1 MAISKE
7 IYKAIKSG
15 IEYADSNKEH
25 EFECVLTQNNGISK
39 SQFSDVHNYL
49 MHSSFF
55 DIDNTNDND
64 TLDISL
70 THTNYRISI
79 IGSNNFKDYC
89 KTNTIIDSTSFVK
102 FIEKGKVND
111 FDVIKIPDYDLYF
124 KMRFEKD
131 VVNKENLL
139 TILKSHDKYFRKKK
153 RFSFLHKNKSFRVD
167 LTVVK
172 MSERPAKTIQ
182 ESGTLQNFDKFE
194 IEIEYLIN
202 DNNTTTEKK
211 LDDLL
216 GIIDSIKQEL
226 EGTSF
231 LMTHSEKELVL
242 CDYLKLINPNVFD
255 NCDYDILG
263 YIKKE
268 VLSNPK
274 SYFLSYQPVTL
285 EQQNVLPPEL
295 GKISIHEDYSVTEK
309 ADGER
314 MLLYVDK
321 NNNMYMIDSKL
332 KIRKI
337 GNKHK
342 YSNSLLDGEFI
353 KTSSISNTVYNTFL
367 IFDIYFMN
375 NKDVRNDILVPNRIN
390 HMEEFRKNIGAKS
403 EINIKIKKHHYGD
416 DIFKLSKMLYN
427 SSKYEYHI
435 DGLIYTP
442 INLSVGSYY
451 KGEVIDKNTFGGTW
465 PRTFKWKPPE
475 ENSIDMLTTY
485 SSERFIPDIGRCV
498 FAQLKVAYN
507 PNADTLIDPYAV
519 LSNAKIFQKN
529 VIEARKFV
537 EVYIP
542 IKDEDKK
549 PRTINGEIIY
559 NNTIVEYIF
568 DSSDSG
574 LMSWKPYRVRNDK
587 TILYQTSKKLNG
599 TANNYNTAMNVWRSI
614 INPVSVEVIT
624 GAKQL
629 TSADIVKNN
638 VYYARNVSRKKI
650 LSKPMLDFHNKE
662 VKSYLFDLFKYK
674 KFNLI
679 DLASGKGGDLN
690 KWFDAGYTNVVGIEL
705 NLDNIMNNSD
715 GAYRR
720 LYNKNRNYSKKT
732 NVIFLQK
739 DVSEAWEDI
748 NSIENESMFELYK
761 LVSRNEKQK
770 PGIPH
775 NISKFRNILN
785 NKFNVVSCQF
795 AIHYMFE
802 NEKKLKTFCKNV
814 DDVLKP
820 GGYFIGTCL
829 DGIKVGNMLDKSK
842 NGKTIGEQDGN
853 VLWMLE
859 KKYEG
864 DFKPNQTGQT
874 ISVYMESINQILDEY
889 LVDIPYLEE
898 ILRTYNIRRLTE
910 KEERDLHLK
919 TSIGNFE
926 ILYNDEYQL
935 SNTLK
940 QYSFLNTWFVFKKY

>member
-1 MAISKE
+1 
-7 IYKAIKSG
+7 
-15 IEYADSNKEH
+15 
-25 EFECVLTQNNGISK
+25 
-39 SQFSDVHNYL
+39 
-49 MHSSFF
+49 
-55 DIDNTNDND
+55 
-64 TLDISL
+64 
-70 THTNYRISI
+70 
-79 IGSNNFKDYC
+79 
-89 KTNTIIDSTSFVK
+89 
-102 FIEKGKVND
+102 D

-390 HMEEFRKNIGAKS
+390 HMEEFRKNIG
-403 EINIKIKKHHYGD
+403 
-416 DIFKLSKMLYN
+416 
-427 SSKYEYHI
+427 
-435 DGLIYTP
+435 
-442 INLSVGSYY
+442 
-451 KGEVIDKNTFGGTW
+451 
-465 PRTFKWKPPE
+465 
-475 ENSIDMLTTY
+475 
-485 SSERFIPDIGRCV
+485 
-498 FAQLKVAYN
+498 
-507 PNADTLIDPYAV
+507 
-519 LSNAKIFQKN
+519 
-529 VIEARKFV
+529 
-537 EVYIP
+537 
-542 IKDEDKK
+542 
-549 PRTINGEIIY
+549 
-559 NNTIVEYIF
+559 
-568 DSSDSG
+568 
-574 LMSWKPYRVRNDK
+574 
-587 TILYQTSKKLNG
+587 
-599 TANNYNTAMNVWRSI
+599 
-614 INPVSVEVIT
+614 
-624 GAKQL
+624 
-629 TSADIVKNN
+629 
-638 VYYARNVSRKKI
+638 
-650 LSKPMLDFHNKE
+650 
-662 VKSYLFDLFKYK
+662 
-674 KFNLI
+674 
-679 DLASGKGGDLN
+679 
-690 KWFDAGYTNVVGIEL
+690 
-705 NLDNIMNNSD
+705 
-715 GAYRR
+715 
-720 LYNKNRNYSKKT
+720 
-732 NVIFLQK
+732 
-739 DVSEAWEDI
+739 
-748 NSIENESMFELYK
+748 
-761 LVSRNEKQK
+761 
-770 PGIPH
+770 
-775 NISKFRNILN
+775 
-785 NKFNVVSCQF
+785 
-795 AIHYMFE
+795 
-802 NEKKLKTFCKNV
+802 
-814 DDVLKP
+814 
-820 GGYFIGTCL
+820 
-829 DGIKVGNMLDKSK
+829 
-842 NGKTIGEQDGN
+842 
-853 VLWMLE
+853 
-859 KKYEG
+859 
-864 DFKPNQTGQT
+864 
-874 ISVYMESINQILDEY
+874 
-889 LVDIPYLEE
+889 
-898 ILRTYNIRRLTE
+898 
-910 KEERDLHLK
+910 
-919 TSIGNFE
+919 
-926 ILYNDEYQL
+926 
-935 SNTLK
+935 
-940 QYSFLNTWFVFKKY
+940 

>member
-7 IYKAIKSG
+7 TYKAVKSG
-15 IEYADSNKEH
+15 IEYANSNNEL
-25 EFECVLTQNNGISK
+25 EFECVLTQKNGISK

-49 MHSSFF
+49 MHSSLFE
-55 DIDNTNDND
+55 IDKSVEND

-70 THTNYRISI
+70 IHTNYRITI
-79 IGSNNFKDYC
+79 EGINNFKDYC
-89 KTNTIIDSTSFVK
+89 RNNTITDSKNTK
-102 FIEKGKVND
+102 FIEKSRIED
-111 FDVIKIPDYDLYF
+111 FEAIRVPDYDLYF
-124 KMRFEKD
+124 KMRSEKN
-131 VVNKENLL
+131 VENTDNVLS
-139 TILKSHDKYFRKKK
+139 ILKSHNKYFRKKK
-153 RFSFLHKNKSFRVD
+153 RFSFLHKSKSFRVD

-172 MSERPAKTIQ
+172 TSEREAKTLQ
-182 ESGTLQNFDKFE
+182 ESGVLQNLDKFE
-194 IEIEYLIN
+194 IEIEYLVG
-202 DNNTTTEKK
+202 NNTSSEKN
-211 LDDLL
+211 LEDLF

-226 EGTSF
+226 EGTSL

-242 CDYLKLINPNVFD
+242 CDYLKLVNPNVFVD
-255 NCDYDILG
+255 CNYDILG
-263 YIKKE
+263 YIRNE

-274 SYFLSYQPVTL
+274 SFFLSYQPITL
-285 EQQNVLPPEL
+285 EQQNVIPPEL
-295 GKISIHEDYSVTEK
+295 GKISIQENYSVTEK

-314 MLLYVDK
+314 TLLYVDK

-332 KIRKI
+332 KVRKI

-342 YSNSLLDGEFI
+342 YTNSLLDGEFI
-353 KTSSISNTVYNTFL
+353 KTSSISNTLYNTFL
-367 IFDIYFMN
+367 IFDVYFMN
-375 NKDVRNDILVPNRIN
+375 NKDVRNDILVPNRID
-390 HMEEFRKNIGAKS
+390 HMNDFVKNSGAKG
-403 EINIKIKKHHYGD
+403 EINIKIKKHHHGD
-416 DIFKLSKMLYN
+416 DIFKLSKSLYN
-427 SSKYEYHI
+427 SLKYEYHI

-442 INLSVGSYY
+442 IDLSVGSYY
-451 KGEVIDKNTFGGTW
+451 KGEVTDKNTFGGTW

-498 FAQLKVAYN
+498 FAELKVAYN

-519 LSNAKIFQKN
+519 LSYAKIFQKQ
-529 VIEARKFV
+529 VSEAKVFK

-542 IKDEDKK
+542 LKDEDKK
-549 PRTINGEIIY
+549 PRTINGELIY
-559 NNTIVEYIF
+559 NNTIVEYIY
-568 DSSDSG
+568 DANDSG

-587 TILYQTSKKLNG
+587 TILYQTTKKING
-599 TANNYNTAMNVWRSI
+599 TANNYNTATNVWRSI
-614 INPVSVEVIT
+614 INPVSIDVIT
-624 GAKQL
+624 GKTQL
-629 TSADIVKNN
+629 TASDISKNN

-662 VKSYLFDLFKYK
+662 IKSYLFNLFRYK
-674 KFNLI
+674 KYNLI

-690 KWFDAGYTNVVGIEL
+690 KWFDAGYTYVVGIEL

-720 LYNKNRNYSKKT
+720 LYNKNRNFGKKT

-739 DVSEAWEDI
+739 DVSEPWEDI

-775 NISKFRNILN
+775 NVSKFRNILS

-802 NEKKLKTFCKNV
+802 NDTKLKTFCKNV

-829 DGIKVGNMLDKSK
+829 DGVKVANMLDNSS
-842 NGKTIGEQDGN
+842 NGKKIGEQDGN
-853 VLWMLE
+853 VLWMIE

-864 DFKPNQTGQT
+864 DFKLNQTGQT

-898 ILRTYNIRRLTE
+898 ILEKYNIRRLSE
-910 KEERDLHLK
+910 KEESDLNLK

-926 ILYNDEYQL
+926 LLYNHNEYSL